1 MVSSTARNG
10 LNWSFRPLWLLI
22 FVAALHV
29 VPPSVERENQM
40 RVLQVEVVLV
50 PGSFDAAVQPLSPD
64 RSVQSA

>member
-1 MVSSTARNG
+1 M
-10 LNWSFRPLWLLI
+10 I
-22 FVAALHV
+22 FAAALQV

-50 PGSFDAAVQPLSPD
+50 PGSFDAAVQPLSPE